1 MRVLIAE
8 DDAVSR
14 RILEATLQKWGYE
27 VVSACDGD
35 EAWRLMQSGD
45 SPRLVILD
53 WMMPGMD
60 GIEICHKVRN
70 QTDRPYIY
78 ILLLSSKGQR
88 DDMVAGLDAGADDY
102 IIKPFDPLEM
112 RGRLRAGQRIVELQE
127 QLLSA
132 REELQYIATH
142 DSLTRLWNRP
152 AIIAALRGLLA
163 QGGQRGGPVAVA
175 MADVDHFKK
184 INDTYGHTVGDAVLY
199 ELAQRM
205 IRSLRPY
212 DAVGRYG
219 GEEFLIV
226 FEGCGPPEAFSLAER
241 LRKRVG
247 EERINVMGTSLSVTI
262 SMGVAVSG
270 PEGEMDHEA
279 LIHRADAALYLA
291 KNSGRNRV
299 VSAPFTS
306 PNGTVT
312 SGKASESAGLTTCS
326 LPE

>member
-14 RILEATLQKWGYE
+14 RVLEATLLKWGYQ

-35 EAWRLMQSGD
+35 EAWRLMQS
-45 SPRLVILD
+45 SNAPRLVVLD

-60 GIEICHKVRN
+60 GIEICQRVRK
-70 QTDRPYIY
+70 QTDKPYVY
-78 ILLLSSKGQR
+78 ILLLSAKGHR
-88 DDMVAGLDAGADDY
+88 GDMIAGLDAGADDY

-127 QLLSA
+127 QLLAA

-142 DSLTRLWNRP
+142 DSLTRLWNRA
-152 AIIAALRGLLA
+152 AIIAALRGQLS
-163 QGGQRGGPVAVA
+163 QGGHRGGPVAVA
-175 MADVDHFKK
+175 MADVDHFKH

-241 LRKRVG
+241 LRRCVGDERVH
-247 EERINVMGTSLSVTI
+247 VMGASLSVTI
-262 SMGVAVSG
+262 SMGVAVCAPG
-270 PEGEMDHEA
+270 GEEDHEA
-279 LIHRADAALYLA
+279 IIHRADAALYLA

-299 VSAPFTS
+299 VSAPHPCPSGAAPT
-306 PNGTVT
+306 
-312 SGKASESAGLTTCS
+312 GKAGDDLPTLS
-326 LPE
+326 LAE